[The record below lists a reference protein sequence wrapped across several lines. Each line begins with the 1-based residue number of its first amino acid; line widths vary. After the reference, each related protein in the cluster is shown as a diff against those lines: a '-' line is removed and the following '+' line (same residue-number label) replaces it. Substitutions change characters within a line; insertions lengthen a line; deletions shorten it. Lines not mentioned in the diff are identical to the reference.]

1 MAQFNETRIAIATS
15 AYYPLVQLLIRLQET
30 LPLCKPCLA
39 AQLEADSRKVSRR
52 GNPVRAVWLAG
63 QSSVGRPSHCHPAQA
78 KKNSTRVTLS
88 PSRPIIHCNANSPF
102 SRLLR
107 VIFAAVTSLFPTRFF
122 EAVWHPTV
130 SVIFQQA
137 KRPWPCRGMQS
148 PSVAS
153 EIKMESALGRCSLQ
167 AEAGGHQPLAQGFR
181 RVPPARK

>member
-1 MAQFNETRIAIATS
+1 MVPERMAQFNETRIAVATS

-78 KKNSTRVTLS
+78 KKN
-88 PSRPIIHCNANSPF
+88 
-102 SRLLR
+102 
-107 VIFAAVTSLFPTRFF
+107 PTRFF

-153 EIKMESALGRCSLQ
+153 EIEMESALGRCSLQ
-167 AEAGGHQPLAQGFR
+167 AEAGGHQPLAQDFR